1 MAKIKPAL
9 PAPDF
14 RKMFHLAEHYSTAS
28 KLLEEQAKGE
38 GWGCS
43 GPQLMVDSFAVEL
56 YLKCLFVLDTNIA
69 PQKEH
74 DWQLL
79 FDDLTPTTKR
89 LIRGAFE
96 RIVRADVVLSHLPV
110 INPDAV
116 KVLDFDRSL
125 TAAKST
131 FDKRRYLY
139 DATHHVKQEWFYA
152 HLLRE
157 AIRNVAKMD
166 LRLHGIEAGAAS
178 GGAK

>member
-1 MAKIKPAL
+1 
-9 PAPDF
+9 
-14 RKMFHLAEHYSTAS
+14 MFHLAEHYSEAS
-28 KLLEEQAKGE
+28 SLLEEQAKSNA
-38 GWGCS
+38 WGCS

-69 PQKEH
+69 PLKEH

-79 FDDLTPTTKR
+79 FDSLTPNTKWQ
-89 LIRGAFE
+89 IRESFE
-96 RIVRADVVLSHLPV
+96 RIIRADVVLSHLPV
-110 INPDAV
+110 INAEAV

-139 DATHHVKQEWFYA
+139 DATHDPESEWFYA

-157 AIRNVAKMD
+157 AIRNVTKMD
-166 LRLHGIEAGAAS
+166 LRLHGIATCTDI
-178 GGAK
+178 K